1 MIDAPTSPAAMQP
14 QVQNPSATQRL
25 LSLDALRGFDMF
37 WIVGGEEIFQTLH
50 KAWPSS
56 ATRLIDGQL
65 HHKEWQG
72 VAFEDLIFPLFVF
85 IVGVSLVFSLTR
97 AIERNGKAIA
107 LKRILFRSLVLYAFG
122 LIVYGGLSKGLDHVR
137 WMGVLQRIAI
147 CYFFAGLIFCNF
159 RLRGMIAI
167 CTALLIGYWAL
178 MTFVPFPDVRPS
190 PGGDAVITKDIG
202 FTNVSQLGMASTNM
216 LRGQF
221 IQGVNLANYIDQK
234 HLPGHKWDGT
244 YDPEGILS
252 TLPAIA
258 TCLLGVFAGLLLK
271 NRSIPDQKK
280 VLYLFCAG
288 IAGVALGF
296 IWGIQFPV
304 IKKLWTSSYVLVA
317 GGYSCL
323 FLAVF
328 YQLVE
333 IWQWRKWCIP
343 FVWIGMNPIT
353 IYLVYHLVPFEDL
366 AKCLAGGPIQGAMG
380 SAGELMIAL
389 VVVLLM
395 FAFVRFLY
403 TRKIFL
409 RL

>member
-1 MIDAPTSPAAMQP
+1 MIEASNPPAATQP
-14 QVQNPSATQRL
+14 PVQTASASQRL
-25 LSLDALRGFDMF
+25 SSLDALRGFDMF
-37 WIVGGEEIFQTLH
+37 WIVGGEEIFQTLY
-50 KAWPSS
+50 KAWPFGV
-56 ATRLIDGQL
+56 TRLIDGQL

-97 AIERNGKAIA
+97 TIERNGKVTA
-107 LKRILFRSLVLYAFG
+107 LKRIFFRSLALYAFG
-122 LIVYGGLSKGLDHVR
+122 LIVYGGLSKGIEHVR

-147 CYFFAGLIFCNF
+147 CYFFAGLIFCTL

-167 CTALLIGYWAL
+167 CIALLVGYWAL
-178 MTFVPFPDVRPS
+178 MTFVPFPDVRPA
-190 PGGDAVITKDIG
+190 PGGNAVITKDIG
-202 FTNVSQLGMASTNM
+202 FTDVSQLNMVSTNM
-216 LRGQF
+216 LSGQF

-258 TCLLGVFAGLLLK
+258 TCLLGVFAGFLLK
-271 NRSIPDQKK
+271 NRSIPDQEK
-280 VLYLFCAG
+280 VLYLFGAG
-288 IAGVALGF
+288 IAGIALGF
-296 IWGIQFPV
+296 LWGIEFPV

-323 FLAVF
+323 LLATF
-328 YQLVE
+328 YQMVE
-333 IWQWRKWCIP
+333 IWQWRKWCTP

-353 IYLVYHLVPFEDL
+353 IYLVFHLVSFEDL
-366 AKCLAGGPIQGAMG
+366 AKCLAGGPIQKAMG
-380 SAGELMIAL
+380 PAGEFFIAL

-403 TRKIFL
+403 NRKIFL